1 MLNNINKEN
10 ESLKNM
16 INNIEQKCSL
26 LSQENEQLKITIHL
40 KNKIIQN
47 KTEPNYE
54 LMENSIR
61 QGTILLNDNKK
72 KNETLKQKILKLEKT
87 NKELILHNLLN
98 FFKGG
103 CLF

>member
-1 MLNNINKEN
+1 
-10 ESLKNM
+10 M
-16 INNIEQKCSL
+16 INYLELKCSL
-26 LSQENEQLKITIHL
+26 LSQENEQLKIT
-40 KNKIIQN
+40 IQN

-98 FFKGG
+98 FFKGE

>member
-1 MLNNINKEN
+1 MLNKLNNINKEN

-54 LMENSIR
+54 LMENSIS
-61 QGTILLNDNKK
+61 NK
-72 KNETLKQKILKLEKT
+72 NKILYM
-87 NKELILHNLLN
+87 ICIYHLN
-98 FFKGG
+98 VKIIPTY
-103 CLF
+103 